1 MNILQTGWS
10 QATNK
15 KLFKK

>member
-10 QATNK
+10 HATNK